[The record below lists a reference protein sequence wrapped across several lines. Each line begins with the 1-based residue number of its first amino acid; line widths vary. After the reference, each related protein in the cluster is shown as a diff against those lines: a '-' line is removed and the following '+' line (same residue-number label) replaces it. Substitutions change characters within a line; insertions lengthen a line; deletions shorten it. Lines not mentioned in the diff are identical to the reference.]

1 MSKIMNRK
9 LFLAFSIG
17 IIFIPVLI
25 FSQGTSSIFTLN
37 ECLNIAYEKGPSAII
52 AKENFRNRRL
62 NYQAF
67 KAGFY
72 PQLSF
77 TGSIPGLYREINT
90 ITQPDGSELFL
101 PQSRLYSYGGLEL
114 SQKIPFTGGD
124 ISINSSLSR
133 IDLLDNNTTSWRTTP
148 FLITLT
154 QPLFQYNSIEWERK
168 IQDSR
173 AQYNDK
179 QFIEAM
185 ESLNIEV
192 TNSFFNFYI
201 AGMNIKNADLNLAI
215 NDTLYQLSQGRFK
228 VGTIAE
234 NDLLHSELELANA
247 QISLENARMNYL
259 QAYDNLRNVL
269 GMPIDKEFNIVPP
282 SELPE
287 LNIEINTAVKKAIEN
302 NSELMELAINR
313 LQAERELERIES
325 QNSFNATLSASYGL
339 NKSTLDANDLYSKLL
354 DQERFNLNFSIPLFQ
369 WGKGSSEIEA
379 ALASQNSTEVS
390 LELRKKEFEIKV
402 KYEVLRF
409 LQLQKQVGVAARS
422 DTIASKRF
430 EVAKNRYMIG
440 KINMNDL
447 FLAQREKDSASQSYF
462 STLMNFWVSYY
473 SLRKLTLYDFE
484 KNKNLE
490 YKY

>member
-1 MSKIMNRK
+1 
-9 LFLAFSIG
+9 
-17 IIFIPVLI
+17 
-25 FSQGTSSIFTLN
+25 
-37 ECLNIAYEKGPSAII
+37 
-52 AKENFRNRRL
+52 
-62 NYQAF
+62 
-67 KAGFY
+67 
-72 PQLSF
+72 
-77 TGSIPGLYREINT
+77 
-90 ITQPDGSELFL
+90 
-101 PQSRLYSYGGLEL
+101 
-114 SQKIPFTGGD
+114 
-124 ISINSSLSR
+124 
-133 IDLLDNNTTSWRTTP
+133 
-148 FLITLT
+148 
-154 QPLFQYNSIEWERK
+154 
-168 IQDSR
+168 
-173 AQYNDK
+173 
-179 QFIEAM
+179 
-185 ESLNIEV
+185 
-192 TNSFFNFYI
+192 
-201 AGMNIKNADLNLAI
+201 
-215 NDTLYQLSQGRFK
+215 
-228 VGTIAE
+228 
-234 NDLLHSELELANA
+234 
-247 QISLENARMNYL
+247 
-259 QAYDNLRNVL
+259 
-269 GMPIDKEFNIVPP
+269 MPIDKEFNIVPP